1 MYLLNTCAACAAPLA
16 LDAPRCVRCHSRYCN
31 AAYAVVIGLR
41 WRYGEALYRNHFF
54 GHDGY
59 RTDLVEAIFTLSSA
73 ASQSIGVL
81 GEQHPTTGALIKSAK
96 RAFDEQLDWTL
107 DDFPEHIRALYGSCS
122 EIVRLHYS

>member
-1 MYLLNTCAACAAPLA
+1 MSDLGE
-16 LDAPRCVRCHSRYCN
+16 DH
-31 AAYAVVIGLR
+31 AVVIGFR

-59 RTDLVEAIFTLSSA
+59 RADLVEAIFKLSSA
-73 ASQSIGVL
+73 AGQSMEVL
-81 GEQHPTTGALIKSAK
+81 GEQHPTTVALIKSAK